1 MLSFCSYFLLQEL
14 VNVKDEFSFS
24 VSEASHR
31 VRKDFKSLIRTV
43 VSSLMSGLSDA
54 AHFGLKQHNHISG
67 FLNSDS

>member
-14 VNVKDEFSFS
+14 VNVDDFSFS

>member
-14 VNVKDEFSFS
+14 VNVDDFSFS

-54 AHFGLKQHNHISG
+54 AHFGLK
-67 FLNSDS
+67 